1 MIAGIQIMI
10 CKKPNGP
17 EMVAEEKLL
26 DGEAQNIFLLKLF
39 GGKSLTTIP
48 DC

>member
-17 EMVAEEKLL
+17 EMMAEEKLL
-26 DGEAQNIFLLKLF
+26 DGEEAQNIFLL
-39 GGKSLTTIP
+39 
-48 DC
+48 